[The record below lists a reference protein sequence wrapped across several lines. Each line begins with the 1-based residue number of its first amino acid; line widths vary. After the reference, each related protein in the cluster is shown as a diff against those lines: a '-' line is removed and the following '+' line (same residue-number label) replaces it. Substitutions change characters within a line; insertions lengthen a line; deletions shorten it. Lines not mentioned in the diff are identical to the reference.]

1 MTIIINGDVVRTVT
15 CILLSLA
22 GLLIIIR
29 EIYEVVK
36 SYRFFKDME
45 KSHEKFMKLM
55 EERESDEK
63 NNSRE
68 D

>member
-1 MTIIINGDVVRTVT
+1 MTIIINGDAVRTVT

-22 GLLIIIR
+22 GLFIIIR
-29 EIYEVVK
+29 EIYEIVK
-36 SYRFFKDME
+36 TYRFFKDMD
-45 KSHEKFMKLM
+45 KSHKHFMKLM
-55 EERESDEK
+55 EERESNEK

>member
-22 GLLIIIR
+22 GLFIIIR
-29 EIYEVVK
+29 EIYEFITT
-36 SYRFFKDME
+36 YRFFKDMK
-45 KSHEKFMKLM
+45 KSHENFMKLM
-55 EERESDEK
+55 EERESNEK

-68 D
+68 N